1 MGLSKLKS
9 CCLSLLYTGC
19 FLINNFTALLFSS
32 TTIWGQNIKST
43 ILCICWL
50 IVGNFVVLIH
60 FKEEA
65 CVHVKWIVLA
75 NCNWLTLNELVV
87 KNGQKVGM
95 KLSRKGFDR
104 VVHTENTPPVTDH
117 PDMGAKNK
125 KTSFFWPS
133 LSQGFVYLSSLPPIT
148 TMKRK
153 RICWCTWIEVG
164 CDMLVSQCISS
175 SLWKPRVAN
184 HQTLL
189 VASTLSGTSHS
200 HLQSTSYS

>member
-133 LSQGFVYLSSLPPIT
+133 LSSSLEIPCLVIPKSLPYILFINIYWSA
-148 TMKRK
+148 KK
-153 RICWCTWIEVG
+153 A
-164 CDMLVSQCISS
+164 DKDLKMLY
-175 SLWKPRVAN
+175 
-184 HQTLL
+184 
-189 VASTLSGTSHS
+189 TSCE
-200 HLQSTSYS
+200 QSV